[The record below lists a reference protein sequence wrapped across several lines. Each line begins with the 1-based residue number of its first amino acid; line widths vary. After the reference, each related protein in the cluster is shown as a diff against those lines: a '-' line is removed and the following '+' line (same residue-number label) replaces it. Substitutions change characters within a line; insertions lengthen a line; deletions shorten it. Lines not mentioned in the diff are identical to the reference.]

1 MLTKWSGLV
10 LVLILLATPAAA
22 IDFTVTGASVT
33 ATYMEPTANAD
44 ATPLTDLAKTNV
56 YYQVPASTPVKGP
69 DVAATRPQGGGVITT
84 QVTVPVVAGQDMTV
98 TFWATATD
106 TAGNESARSTEVQ
119 RRIDR
124 LAPAAPN

>member
-1 MLTKWSGLV
+1 MIARLFGILALLLV
-10 LVLILLATPAAA
+10 AIPAWA

-33 ATYMEPTANAD
+33 ATYTEPTTNAD

-56 YYQVPASTPVKGP
+56 YYQLPGGTPVKGP
-69 DVAATRPQGGGVITT
+69 DVPASRPQGGGAIST
-84 QVTVPVVAGQDMTV
+84 QVTVPVIAGQDVLV

-106 TAGNESARSTEVQ
+106 TAANESARSTEVQ

-124 LAPAAPN
+124 LAPGAPN

>member
-1 MLTKWSGLV
+1 MKIAVFCFAMIFAFSAKV
-10 LVLILLATPAAA
+10 AA

-33 ATYMEPTANAD
+33 ATYTEPSTNAD
-44 ATPLTDLAKTNV
+44 ATLLSDLSKTNI
-56 YYQVPASTPVKGP
+56 YYQLPGGTPVKGP
-69 DVAATRPQGGGVITT
+69 DVAASRPQGGGAITT
-84 QVTVPVVAGQDMTV
+84 QVTVPVVAGQDVLV

-106 TAGNESARSTEVQ
+106 TGGNESARSAEVQ